1 MNNLYSQS
9 CDDSGVDYS
18 WMAETYA
25 PADQE
30 TEIPVARPLNSGSNQ
45 EPKKKKAGKAEQPL
59 KEQAQAA
66 VESLKST
73 LGDLN
78 SRFEDLEVD
87 DDPSEEE
94 TRKGIG
100 VLNTLNDFLRSKEFE
115 DGVYEYSRFSGM
127 PPKKV
132 ANNFAGRIVGT
143 IGDILGLAIDVIHHT
158 VDFAVELLAKVIM
171 GGASL
176 ICKVANAITSVAT
189 LNLTAA
195 GA

>member
-18 WMAETYA
+18 WMAEAYGT
-25 PADQE
+25 ADQE
-30 TEIPVARPLNSGSNQ
+30 DEIPVARPLGDNTNQ
-45 EPKKKKAGKAEQPL
+45 GAGKTEPPIE
-59 KEQAQAA
+59 EQARIAI
-66 VESLKST
+66 EGLKSA
-73 LGDLN
+73 LGNLN
-78 SRFEDLEVD
+78 SRFEDLEID

-100 VLNTLNDFLRSKEFE
+100 ILNMLNGFLRSKEFE

-189 LNLTAA
+189 FNLTATEA
-195 GA
+195 